1 MQGDTLSLW
10 CPWREPGAVST
21 FFGVA
26 LGYKRKP
33 SSTWDREE
41 SRKALF
47 LFFFADVFAYPS
59 MCCLRCWY
67 RKRHLDDWWVPWN
80 QRWGEVLTQVFCI
93 LLVSY
98 ALRSWEQT
106 LNPMKW
112 EWTRETEAF
121 SSSSLPPILPP
132 SFRRLSL
139 SEKDKEWRI
148 SSEKCHCPHMP
159 RTPWHEIQSH
169 SS

>member
-1 MQGDTLSLW
+1 MVPLERAWCCQHLLW
-10 CPWREPGAVST
+10 CGSGVQEKTQQHLRQRRKQEGSVLVFLRWCICLSIHVLLEMLIQEKTSGWLVGSLEPEVGGS
-21 FFGVA
+21 
-26 LGYKRKP
+26 
-33 SSTWDREE
+33 
-41 SRKALF
+41 
-47 LFFFADVFAYPS
+47 AYP
-59 MCCLRCWY
+59 
-67 RKRHLDDWWVPWN
+67 
-80 QRWGEVLTQVFCI
+80 G
-93 LLVSY
+93 LLHFACFL